1 MFESRRVHFV
11 GIKGV
16 GMSAL
21 AQFFHCEG
29 ALVAG
34 SDTADEFPTD
44 KNLLALGIIPLLFN
58 EDNVKN
64 DLDLVIYS
72 RAYKQ
77 NHPEIQKAASLN
89 ISLMD
94 YGEALACLFNR
105 KKGIVVSG
113 THGKTTTT
121 AMLGKIFEDAG
132 LEPSVLVGGE
142 VLDWQNNMRY
152 GKGDFFIAEGDEYQE
167 KFLNLKP
174 EAVLI
179 TNIEY
184 DHPDFF
190 PDFKNYKNAFRKLVQ
205 KLDSNGI
212 CAVREEDKDIFGDF
226 KGKRIVFN
234 SAMQKDIFNKLKLKV
249 IGRHNRLNGLAAF
262 MLARQFGISENSIF
276 ESLTEFQGI
285 GRRLEHYNNPEDG
298 ILLIDDY
305 AHHPAEIKAGI
316 NALREAYPERK
327 IAVAFQ
333 PHTFSRTEALIDG
346 FGRAFD
352 GAHFIAIA
360 DVYSSARENAG
371 KITSKDLIKKLK
383 ERRLDVVYA
392 PTLSDVRDFFERV
405 ALTREA
411 AGNEKYIFITM
422 GAGDIW
428 EAANR
433 LKDRLCQN
441 QHA

>member
-1 MFESRRVHFV
+1 
-11 GIKGV
+11 
-16 GMSAL
+16 MSAL

-276 ESLTEFQGI
+276 ESLT
-285 GRRLEHYNNPEDG
+285 
-298 ILLIDDY
+298 
-305 AHHPAEIKAGI
+305 
-316 NALREAYPERK
+316 LREAYPERK

-392 PTLSDVRDFFERV
+392 PALSDVCDFFERI
-405 ALTREA
+405 ALTREVVS
-411 AGNEKYIFITM
+411 NEKYIFITM